1 MYTKMCIFK
10 RVVQIHII
18 LHSTPER
25 LLSRTPQG
33 SAARTKIQ
41 LTVGFT
47 EYHMEN
53 YYKFESVSI
62 INNFNNLYPLL
73 IRMLKSRIYAMH
85 VVFVGGQIRVRH
97 FVRKSQWKSPPKGKF
112 TIWLWVMPIRRYEK
126 SSQYIWTPVWN
137 FRELFSWRLYL
148 HCLLMWY
155 FRTHRLHICWTFDVE
170 YICGFV
176 RWGSLQTKSMTSQR
190 AAFKMADTRYYGNVM
205 TTTRWLLYVTM
216 ETLWQQQDDG
226 YALLCSTSSTV
237 QS

>member
-1 MYTKMCIFK
+1 LNLTYEIDIREYGQSLKFTLQGPRESKGEVYTKMCIFK

-112 TIWLWVMPIRRYEK
+112 TI
-126 SSQYIWTPVWN
+126 
-137 FRELFSWRLYL
+137 
-148 HCLLMWY
+148 
-155 FRTHRLHICWTFDVE
+155 
-170 YICGFV
+170 
-176 RWGSLQTKSMTSQR
+176 
-190 AAFKMADTRYYGNVM
+190 
-205 TTTRWLLYVTM
+205 
-216 ETLWQQQDDG
+216 
-226 YALLCSTSSTV
+226 
-237 QS
+237 